1 MITKQKTCHPE
12 TKMNDEI
19 KSDPENMTGTPEEN
33 KEKNKEE
40 IKDQS
45 EEMPPHL
52 QALFSYFRS

>member
-1 MITKQKTCHPE
+1 
-12 TKMNDEI
+12 MNDEI